1 MEDQISFNSHAKALL
16 LLFLACAFFA
26 VFATVDTSEHYRA
39 WRTARKW
46 TDEQK
51 LAAPAQDADSM
62 YSLILAALAAETSI
76 IAISF
81 IGALGLGIATSTESA
96 KTYALARAFGW
107 LSAGLGLVYAILMVY
122 YQIRVG
128 PRVVLKGPIFDY
140 DLSMQIPILLA
151 VIGYPATMA
160 VYALFLYRKRVDRKD
175 QP

>member
-26 VFATVDTSEHYRA
+26 IFATVDTSEHYRA

-46 TDEQK
+46 TEEQK

-62 YSLILAALAAETSI
+62 YRLILAALAVETSI
-76 IAISF
+76 IALSF
-81 IGALGLGIATSTESA
+81 IGALGLGIATSTENA
-96 KTYALARAFGW
+96 KTYAFARAFGW
-107 LSAGLGLVYAILMVY
+107 LSAGLGLLYTILMIY

-151 VIGYPATMA
+151 VAGYPATIA
-160 VYALFLYRKRVDRKD
+160 IYTLFLSKKRINKKS
-175 QP
+175 

>member
-46 TDEQK
+46 TEEQK
-51 LAAPAQDADSM
+51 LAAPAQDADFM
-62 YSLILAALAAETSI
+62 YSLILGALAIETSI

-96 KTYALARAFGW
+96 KTYTLARGFGW
-107 LSAGLGLVYAILMVY
+107 LSSGLGLVYTFLMIY
-122 YQIRVG
+122 YQMRVG
-128 PRVVLKGPIFDY
+128 PRVILKGPIFDY

-151 VIGYPATMA
+151 VVGFPATLA
-160 VYALFLYRKRVDRKD
+160 LYAFFNYQKRITKKA
-175 QP
+175 